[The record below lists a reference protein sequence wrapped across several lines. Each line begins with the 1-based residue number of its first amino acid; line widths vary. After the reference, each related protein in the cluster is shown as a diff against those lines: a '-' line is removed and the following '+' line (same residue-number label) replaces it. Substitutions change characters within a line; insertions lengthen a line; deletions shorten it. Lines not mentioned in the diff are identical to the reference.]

1 MGEIGKD
8 FLPEDIFAEVE
19 PEFSNNIVR
28 KNDKNVV
35 EDSDNEADIN
45 QKKGKNFD
53 KKHISKTSKKL
64 FLLVLLFV
72 FFIMILFAFI
82 DVVSKLSL
90 QNKKE
95 LQNNANKENNIDVAK
110 KDDSNSVLKDSDG
123 DGLYDL
129 EESNFNTDQTLYDT
143 DMDLISDGDEV
154 KLYKTNPL
162 NPDSDGDGISDY
174 DEIFIYKTNPLSS
187 DTDSDG
193 YRDMDEINNGYSPIN
208 SDKMSDDYIKSI
220 DEQKAIKE
228 LKLKIKK

>member
-19 PEFSNNIVR
+19 PEFSNGAVR
-28 KNDKNVV
+28 KNDKNIA
-35 EDSDNEADIN
+35 EDSFDEANID

-72 FFIMILFAFI
+72 FLIMILFVFI
-82 DVVSKLSL
+82 DVVSKISL

-95 LQNNANKENNIDVAK
+95 LQNNINKENNQVVED
-110 KDDSNSVLKDSDG
+110 KDETSPLLKDSDG
-123 DGLYDL
+123 DNLYDL
-129 EESNFNTDQTLYDT
+129 EESNFGTDKNLYDS
-143 DMDLISDGDEV
+143 DMDMISDGEEI

-162 NPDSDGDGISDY
+162 NPDTDGDGISDY
-174 DEIFIYKTNPLSS
+174 DEVFIYKTNPLSS
-187 DTDSDG
+187 DTDGDG

-208 SDKMSDDYIKSI
+208 SDKMSEDYMKSI
-220 DEQKAIKE
+220 EEQKAIKD